1 MATNPVD
8 LAKALRVTSAELT
21 TLADGGSVTK
31 GNDTYTADKKTLYL
45 TDDTSISYEAQSLSS
60 TQKAQARTN
69 IGAGTSNF
77 SGSYNDLTN
86 KPTESVET
94 YTVSSWT
101 SLASSEPYT
110 YSATVT
116 ATHTIG
122 NDTVIELINDQAV
135 LFATYG
141 FAVGSVSGQSVTIYS
156 IGEPSSSV
164 SLKIGYRG

>member
-1 MATNPVD
+1 MATNPVN
-8 LAKALRVTSAELT
+8 LAKALRVTNAELT
-21 TLADGGSVTK
+21 TLAGGGSITK
-31 GNDTYTADKKTLYL
+31 GNDTYTADNKTLYL
-45 TDDTSISYEAQSLSS
+45 TDDT
-60 TQKAQARTN
+60 
-69 IGAGTSNF
+69 
-77 SGSYNDLTN
+77 
-86 KPTESVET
+86 TESVET